1 MFRRLLAVFL
11 ALWLPLQLGTA
22 FAVSAPMQASSGGE
36 FSHATA
42 MAMAH
47 AKVDTTKVDAIHA
60 SHASHDCAGQASDC
74 HAMPAHDPATC
85 LKCAFCFASAVAF
98 IGMPDLVSVHVVNT
112 APASMIVAT
121 FDSVAL
127 IPPDPPPIA

>member
-36 FSHATA
+36 FSHAAA
-42 MAMAH
+42 MAVAH
-47 AKVDTTKVDAIHA
+47 AKVDTIHASHA
-60 SHASHDCAGQASDC
+60 SHASHDCADQASDC

-98 IGMPDLVSVHVVNT
+98 IGMPGLVSVHVVSA

>member
-22 FAVSAPMQASSGGE
+22 FAVSAPMQAASAGE
-36 FSHATA
+36 FSHAA
-42 MAMAH
+42 VMAMAH
-47 AKVDTTKVDAIHA
+47 AKVDAIHA
-60 SHASHDCAGQASDC
+60 SHGCADQASGC

-85 LKCAFCFASAVAF
+85 LKCAFCFASTVAF
-98 IGMPDLVSVHVVNT
+98 IGMPGLVSGLVVNA
-112 APASMIVAT
+112 APVSALVAT

>member
-1 MFRRLLAVFL
+1 MLRRLLAVFL

-22 FAVSAPMQASSGGE
+22 FAVSVPMQASSGGE
-36 FSHATA
+36 LPHAAA

-47 AKVDTTKVDAIHA
+47 AKADAVHP
-60 SHASHDCAGQASDC
+60 SHDCADRASDC
-74 HAMPAHDPATC
+74 HAMLAHDPATC

-98 IGMPDLVSVHVVNT
+98 IGMPGLVSAHVVNA
-112 APASMIVAT
+112 APASMIIAT

>member
-1 MFRRLLAVFL
+1 MLRRLLAVFL

-22 FAVSAPMQASSGGE
+22 FAVSAPMQAATGGE
-36 FSHATA
+36 FSHAAA
-42 MAMAH
+42 MATAH
-47 AKVDTTKVDAIHA
+47 AKADAVHA
-60 SHASHDCAGQASDC
+60 SRDCADQAGDCQSPSHDS
-74 HAMPAHDPATC
+74 ATC

-98 IGMPDLVSVHVVNT
+98 IGMPELVSGYVVNG
-112 APASMIVAT
+112 APASMIIAT